1 MSPTCPTLFWKVYKR
16 AGFLLIAYNES
27 NMTRSLTFVIEYMT
41 ETKFENPC
49 SNIEFILNILCKDKT
64 TVNVKVQ
71 L

>member
-1 MSPTCPTLFWKVYKR
+1 
-16 AGFLLIAYNES
+16 
-27 NMTRSLTFVIEYMT
+27 MTRSLTFVIEYMT